1 MKRNYASILFA
12 TTLALIALLVSQSL
26 WLSYASKQDNYEQN
40 IAFVSCFNQSISSII
55 RDNMET
61 EKNVPFTTIK
71 PIDSVSLERI
81 MKEKKPRVVDAGDIK
96 EGGNVAIMI
105 ENALIALKI
114 NERKFDLSG
123 LDTLITTSLN
133 EEERNVVSS
142 YITLQDTKANK
153 VLEEI
158 KREHI
163 PVKKTFFVKT
173 YTAERKIEIPTNSY
187 LITAEYQIKQPS
199 YLKRLGIVTVVSFL
213 ASIIIVSVLFYL
225 LLMINRRYIEV
236 ANMERSFHG
245 AIHDLKS
252 PLAYV
257 YFKISSLEEKET
269 DITKQSALALTG
281 QRVNYLTD
289 KIMRLLTAGQNL
301 NKIPE
306 NTKQSVWLYDIL
318 EQIESEV
325 RTMFPAKTIEFE
337 NEIIG
342 DLYLWG
348 VPDLLEA
355 ALRILIENAVKYNNN
370 APTVKINAA
379 RDNECI
385 IIEVVD
391 DGIGIYTRQL
401 KHLFKPYYT
410 SDTKHGTGI
419 GLYYA
424 KRIITAHGGKIFA
437 TSTPGKGST
446 FTINLPTK

>member
-1 MKRNYASILFA
+1 M
-12 TTLALIALLVSQSL
+12 
-26 WLSYASKQDNYEQN
+26 
-40 IAFVSCFNQSISSII
+40 
-55 RDNMET
+55 
-61 EKNVPFTTIK
+61 
-71 PIDSVSLERI
+71 
-81 MKEKKPRVVDAGDIK
+81 
-96 EGGNVAIMI
+96 
-105 ENALIALKI
+105 
-114 NERKFDLSG
+114 
-123 LDTLITTSLN
+123 
-133 EEERNVVSS
+133 
-142 YITLQDTKANK
+142 
-153 VLEEI
+153 
-158 KREHI
+158 
-163 PVKKTFFVKT
+163 
-173 YTAERKIEIPTNSY
+173 
-187 LITAEYQIKQPS
+187 
-199 YLKRLGIVTVVSFL
+199 
-213 ASIIIVSVLFYL
+213 
-225 LLMINRRYIEV
+225 
-236 ANMERSFHG
+236 
-245 AIHDLKS
+245 
-252 PLAYV
+252 
-257 YFKISSLEEKET
+257 
-269 DITKQSALALTG
+269 
-281 QRVNYLTD
+281 
-289 KIMRLLTAGQNL
+289 
-301 NKIPE
+301 
-306 NTKQSVWLYDIL
+306 
-318 EQIESEV
+318 